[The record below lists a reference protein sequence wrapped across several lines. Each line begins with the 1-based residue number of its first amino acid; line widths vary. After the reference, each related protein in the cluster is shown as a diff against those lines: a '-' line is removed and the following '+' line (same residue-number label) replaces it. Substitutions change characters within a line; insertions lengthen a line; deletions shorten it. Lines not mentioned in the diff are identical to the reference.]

1 MKRTLEESQRNKL
14 IVIRNKQSE
23 IKRLQKQIE
32 NLKEQLKTDAEILA
46 EKRLLESKQ
55 RENPVGATHSAW
67 SVVIERLD
75 FLSQWKIR
83 QTNRRLADIVNL
95 NAESKLRKY
104 RRQIQEN
111 KYM

>member
-75 FLSQWKIR
+75 FQSQWKIR

>member
-75 FLSQWKIR
+75 FQSQWKIR
-83 QTNRRLADIVNL
+83 QTN
-95 NAESKLRKY
+95 
-104 RRQIQEN
+104 
-111 KYM
+111 